1 MAIICGSLNL
11 LVFIKISSIIK
22 PEKILLLKPVN
33 CRGDYHPLF
42 EQNQKLKNEFSRTG
56 SHGDFVHMATM
67 SEGMFFELHKQG
79 RMDTSEDIRKVIN
92 DSNYAGIKVNDWKA

>member
-1 MAIICGSLNL
+1 
-11 LVFIKISSIIK
+11 
-22 PEKILLLKPVN
+22 
-33 CRGDYHPLF
+33 
-42 EQNQKLKNEFSRTG
+42 
-56 SHGDFVHMATM
+56 MATM